1 MAYLQQIL
9 TTFNYQYMEE
19 ERKKMKDAIL
29 AKMEW
34 WKWKNDEPYF
44 GLAHSL
50 KENNDKEFFIRRCRK
65 YLTTLERIE
74 HLKSLMLNNSMC
86 AKLNEVQMKWLDE
99 YSSNIAPMV
108 AKGKRGRPK
117 VKELKDYI
125 RVSDKE
131 RFIKELKELSKD
143 RKGKELA
150 AYIQAIVDYGLMEY
164 PSYKALI
171 PYIEGIGN
179 KRAYSR
185 CKTGGEDVNNEQL
198 DSAKSYIKTA
208 FTKYIEEIE
217 NRGK

>member
-1 MAYLQQIL
+1 
-9 TTFNYQYMEE
+9 MEE
-19 ERKKMKDAIL
+19 EIKKTKDAIL

-34 WKWKNDEPYF
+34 LKWKGDEVYF
-44 GLAHSL
+44 WLAHSL

-99 YSSNIAPMV
+99 YSNDIAPMV
-108 AKGKRGRPK
+108 TKGKRGRPK
-117 VKELKDYI
+117 VKDLKDCI
-125 RVSDKE
+125 MVNDKE
-131 RFIKELKELSKD
+131 GFINKLQELLKN

-150 AYIQAIVDYGLMEY
+150 AYIQAIVYYGLMEY
-164 PSYKALI
+164 PSYKALK

-179 KRAYSR
+179 ERAYSR

-198 DSAKSYIKTA
+198 GSAKSYIKTA